1 MEYKTVWLSDLHLGA
16 RGCNARGLLDFLRRT
31 ECRTLYLVG
40 DVVDLWSL
48 KRVRYW
54 PQGDN
59 VRYRHVYRAD
69 FSNHVSALTASS
81 IGRNGFANKSSPPLR
96 PAC

>member
-16 RGCNARGLLDFLRRT
+16 RGCNARGLLDFLRRA

-48 KRVRYW
+48 KRERYC
-54 PQGDN
+54 PQGTMFATGTPSL
-59 VRYRHVYRAD
+59 RI
-69 FSNHVSALTASS
+69 SATTSVL
-81 IGRNGFANKSSPPLR
+81 
-96 PAC
+96 